1 MLKSVAPYIG
11 KYKKYTVIASV
22 LTTLGII
29 ANVAPYFFL
38 YQLILPLTR
47 HQLPDFHFIVVRVL
61 LIFACLAFYAISYTT
76 GLCFSHV
83 SAYNTLKNI
92 RISLKSKLENQPLGN
107 IKEMGTGQI
116 KRVFTD
122 DIDQIE
128 LLLAHAIPE
137 GIANLLV
144 PLIVLIAM
152 FIVDWRLALLTLAI
166 IPIGVFA
173 MSMMMKAGMSKM
185 GAYYESAKKM
195 NNTII
200 EYVNG
205 MEAIKVFNKD
215 GDSFRR
221 FGDAVRGYRD
231 FTLAWYKV
239 CWPWMAVYNSTL
251 PCLAFFTLPIGALL
265 VLNDTIDLSQL
276 LLVLCMSFS
285 IGSSILRA
293 LSFGGKIP
301 QLDYKIAELEKMM
314 NGDAIKQGTHG
325 FEGKNYD
332 IEFSNVRFT
341 YKKNLAHGFETSNDV
356 SDSNKNDF
364 ALAKSN
370 EPSARSDRKL
380 YNTLLTQRANPCDNE
395 VLHGINLTLK
405 QGTTT
410 ALIGESGSGKS
421 TLAKLLVHFYDLD
434 SGSIKIG
441 GQDIT
446 DMSIEALNNQI
457 SYVAQEQFLFNTSL
471 YENILIGRPTASRE
485 EVLDAAHRAQC
496 DEFLARF
503 PKGIDTM
510 AGDSGKQLSGGE
522 RQRISLA
529 RAILKNAPVIVL
541 DEATAFMDPE
551 NEEKMNAAIAEIVKD
566 KTVIVIAHRLSSIKN
581 ADKICVLKAGNVIAE
596 GTHDELMKNCEE
608 FQKLWAASTAAA
620 NWKI

>member
-1 MLKSVAPYIG
+1 MIKSVAPYIG
-11 KYKKYTVIASV
+11 KYKKYTVIASF

-29 ANVAPYFFL
+29 ANVVPYFIL
-38 YQLILPLTR
+38 YQLIVPITQN
-47 HQLPDFHFIVVRVL
+47 QLPDFKFVAVRVAA
-61 LIFACLAFYAISYTT
+61 IFVCLALYAVLYSR
-76 GLCFSHV
+76 GLAFSHI

-107 IKEMGTGQI
+107 IKELGTGQI

-137 GIANLLV
+137 GIANITV
-144 PLIVLIAM
+144 PVVVIVAM
-152 FIVDWRLALLTLAI
+152 FFVDWRLALLTLATVPLGI
-166 IPIGVFA
+166 LA
-173 MSMMMKAGMSKM
+173 MSMMMKAGMAKM

-215 GDSFRR
+215 GDSFKR
-221 FGDAVRGYRD
+221 FGEAVRGYRD

-239 CWPWMAVYNSTL
+239 CWPWMALYNSIL
-251 PCLAFFTLPIGALL
+251 PCLALFTLPFGGLL
-265 VLNDTIDLSQL
+265 VLNGTINLSQL
-276 LLVLCMSFS
+276 VLVLCMSFAV
-285 IGSSILRA
+285 GPAILRA
-293 LSFGGKIP
+293 LSFAGKIP
-301 QLDYKIAELEKMM
+301 QLDYKIAELEKLMK
-314 NGDAIKQGTHG
+314 GDPIKAGSHR
-325 FEGKNYD
+325 FEGKNFD
-332 IEFSNVRFT
+332 VEFRDVKFS
-341 YKKNLAHGFETSNDV
+341 YKKGEDSPRV
-356 SDSNKNDF
+356 SEGNSIV
-364 ALAKSN
+364 S
-370 EPSARSDRKL
+370 ESERTTPPS
-380 YNTLLTQRANPCDNE
+380 QE
-395 VLHGINLTLK
+395 VLHGINLSLK

-434 SGSIKIG
+434 SGSISIG

-471 YENILIGRPTASRE
+471 YENILIGRPDATRE

-529 RAILKNAPVIVL
+529 RAILKNAPIIVL

-551 NEEKMNAAIAEIVKD
+551 NEEKMNAAINEIIKD

-581 ADKICVLKAGNVIAE
+581 ADKICVLKEGNVIAE
-596 GTHDELMKNCEE
+596 GSHASLNKNCEE
-608 FQKLWAASTAAA
+608 YQKLWKASTAAA
-620 NWKI
+620 NWRIS

>member
-1 MLKSVAPYIG
+1 MIKSVAPYIG
-11 KYKKYTVIASV
+11 KYKKYTVIASF

-29 ANVAPYFFL
+29 ANVVPYFIL
-38 YQLILPLTR
+38 YQLIVPITQN
-47 HQLPDFHFIVVRVL
+47 QLPDFKFVAVRVAA
-61 LIFACLAFYAISYTT
+61 IFVCLALYAIMYSR
-76 GLCFSHV
+76 GLAFSHI

-92 RISLKSKLENQPLGN
+92 RISLKSRLENQPLGN
-107 IKEMGTGQI
+107 IKELGTGQI

-137 GIANLLV
+137 GIANITIPV
-144 PLIVLIAM
+144 VVIVAM
-152 FIVDWRLALLTLAI
+152 FFVDWRLALLTLATVPLGI
-166 IPIGVFA
+166 LA
-173 MSMMMKAGMSKM
+173 MSMMMKAGMAKM

-215 GDSFRR
+215 GDSFKR
-221 FGDAVRGYRD
+221 FGDAVHGYRD

-239 CWPWMAVYNSTL
+239 CWPWMALYNSIL
-251 PCLAFFTLPIGALL
+251 PCLALFTLPFGGLL
-265 VLNDTIDLSQL
+265 VLKGTINLSQL
-276 LLVLCMSFS
+276 VLVLCMSFAV
-285 IGSSILRA
+285 GPAILRA
-293 LSFGGKIP
+293 LSFAGKIP

-314 NGDAIKQGTHG
+314 NGEPIKAGTHS
-325 FEGKNYD
+325 FEGANYD
-332 IEFSNVRFT
+332 VEFKDVKFS
-341 YKKNLAHGFETSNDV
+341 YKE
-356 SDSNKNDF
+356 
-364 ALAKSN
+364 
-370 EPSARSDRKL
+370 
-380 YNTLLTQRANPCDNE
+380 NE
-395 VLHGINLTLK
+395 VLHGINLSLK

-434 SGSIKIG
+434 SGSISIG

-471 YENILIGRPTASRE
+471 YENILIGRPDATRE

-551 NEEKMNAAIAEIVKD
+551 NEEKMNAAINEIIKD

-581 ADKICVLKAGNVIAE
+581 ADKICVLKEGNIIAE
-596 GTHDELMKNCEE
+596 GSHNELNKSCEE
-608 FQKLWAASTAAA
+608 YQKLWKASTAAA

>member
-1 MLKSVAPYIG
+1 MIKSVAPYIG
-11 KYKKYTVIASV
+11 KYKKYTVIASI

-29 ANVAPYFFL
+29 ANVVPYLFL
-38 YQLILPLTR
+38 YQLIVPLT
-47 HQLPDFHFIVVRVL
+47 QGNLPDFKFVVVRVGA
-61 LIFACLAFYAISYTT
+61 IFICLTLYAILYSRGLAF
-76 GLCFSHV
+76 SHI

-92 RISLKSKLENQPLGN
+92 RIALKNRLENQPLGN
-107 IKEMGTGQI
+107 IKELGTGQI

-137 GIANLLV
+137 GIANLTV
-144 PLIVLIAM
+144 PVVVILAM
-152 FIVDWRLALLTLAI
+152 FFVDWRLTLLTLAVL
-166 IPIGVFA
+166 PFGAVGMA
-173 MSMMMKAGMSKM
+173 MMMKAGTALM
-185 GAYYESAKKM
+185 GDYYESAKKM

-221 FGDAVRGYRD
+221 FGEAVRGYRD

-251 PCLAFFTLPIGALL
+251 PCLALFTLPFGGLM
-265 VLNDTIDLSQL
+265 VLSGKLALSQL
-276 LLVLCMSFS
+276 VLVLCMSFAV
-285 IGSSILRA
+285 GPAILRA

-301 QLDYKIAELEKMM
+301 QLNYKIAELEKLM
-314 NGDAIKQGTHG
+314 NGDAIKQGSHG

-332 IEFSNVRFT
+332 IEFKDVKFS
-341 YKKNLAHGFETSNDV
+341 YKE
-356 SDSNKNDF
+356 
-364 ALAKSN
+364 
-370 EPSARSDRKL
+370 
-380 YNTLLTQRANPCDNE
+380 NE

-446 DMSIEALNNQI
+446 DMSIESLNNQI

-471 YENILIGRPTASRE
+471 YENILIGRPDATRE

-503 PKGIDTM
+503 PKGIDTL

-529 RAILKNAPVIVL
+529 RAILKNVPVIVL

-566 KTVIVIAHRLSSIKN
+566 KTVIVIAHRLTSIKN

-596 GTHDELMKNCEE
+596 GSHEELSKSCEE
-608 FQKLWAASTAAA
+608 YQKLWQASTQAAE
-620 NWKI
+620 WKI

>member
-47 HQLPDFHFIVVRVL
+47 HQLPDFHFVVVRVL

-200 EYVNG
+200 EYING

-265 VLNDTIDLSQL
+265 VLNGTIDLSQL

-314 NGDAIKQGTHG
+314 NGEAIKQGTHN

-341 YKKNLAHGFETSNDV
+341 YKKNLTHGFETSNDV
-356 SDSNKNDF
+356 SDSNKKDF

-370 EPSARSDRKL
+370 
-380 YNTLLTQRANPCDNE
+380 PCVNE

-434 SGSIKIG
+434 SGNIKIG

-471 YENILIGRPTASRE
+471 YENILIGRPTATRE

-581 ADKICVLKAGNVIAE
+581 ADKICVLKAGNVIAQ
-596 GTHDELMKNCEE
+596 GTHEELMKDCEE

>member
-1 MLKSVAPYIG
+1 MISSVAPYIG
-11 KYKKYTVIASV
+11 KYKKYTVIASI

-29 ANVAPYFFL
+29 ANVVPYFFL
-38 YQLILPLTR
+38 YQLIVPLT
-47 HQLPDFHFIVVRVL
+47 QGELPEFQFVMVRVAA
-61 LIFACLAFYAISYTT
+61 IFVCLALYAILYSR
-76 GLCFSHV
+76 GLAFSHI

-92 RISLKSKLENQPLGN
+92 RISLKDKLEKQPLGN
-107 IKEMGTGQI
+107 IKELGTGQI

-137 GIANLLV
+137 GIANVTIPCVVLL
-144 PLIVLIAM
+144 AM
-152 FIVDWRLALLTLAI
+152 FIVDWRLALLTLATVPLGI
-166 IPIGVFA
+166 LA

-221 FGDAVRGYRD
+221 FGEAVRGYRD
-231 FTLAWYKV
+231 FTLDWYKV
-239 CWPWMAVYNSTL
+239 CWPWMALYNSIL
-251 PCLAFFTLPIGALL
+251 PCLALFTLPFGGIL
-265 VLNDTIDLSQL
+265 VLGGKIALSQL
-276 LLVLCMSFS
+276 ILVLCMSFAV
-285 IGSSILRA
+285 GPAILRA

-301 QLDYKIAELEKMM
+301 QLNYKIAELEKMM
-314 NGDAIKQGTHG
+314 NGEPVKDGTKA

-332 IEFSNVRFT
+332 VEFKNVKFS
-341 YKKNLAHGFETSNDV
+341 YKKDCRVEPDNDTNGN
-356 SDSNKNDF
+356 SACHPEDSNSHPE
-364 ALAKSN
+364 LVSG
-370 EPSARSDRKL
+370 SSS
-380 YNTLLTQRANPCDNE
+380 E
-395 VLHGINLTLK
+395 VLHGVSLSLK

-434 SGSIKIG
+434 SGSISIG
-441 GQDIT
+441 GQNIT
-446 DMSIEALNNQI
+446 DMTIEALNNQI

-471 YENILIGRPTASRE
+471 YENILIGRPDATRE

-596 GTHDELMKNCEE
+596 GTHETLSKDCEE
-608 FQKLWAASTAAA
+608 YQKLWKASTAAA

>member
-1 MLKSVAPYIG
+1 MISSVAPYIG
-11 KYKKYTVIASV
+11 KYKKYTVIASF
-22 LTTLGII
+22 LTTLGI
-29 ANVAPYFFL
+29 VASVVPYFFL
-38 YQLILPLTR
+38 YQLIVPLTQ
-47 HQLPDFHFIVVRVL
+47 HQLPDFKFIAIRVA
-61 LIFACLAFYAISYTT
+61 LIFVCEAVYAIAYSRGLAF
-76 GLCFSHV
+76 SHI

-92 RISLKSKLENQPLGN
+92 RISLKDRLERQPLGN
-107 IKEMGTGQI
+107 IKELGTGQI

-144 PLIVLIAM
+144 PCLVFVAM
-152 FIVDWRLALLTLAI
+152 FVVDWRLALLTLAV
-166 IPIGVFA
+166 IPIGIFA
-173 MSMMMKAGMSKM
+173 MSMMMKSGMAKM
-185 GAYYESAKKM
+185 GAFYESAKKM

-221 FGDAVRGYRD
+221 FGEAVKAYRD
-231 FTLAWYKV
+231 FTLDWYRV
-239 CWPWMAVYNSTL
+239 CWPWMAVYNSTI
-251 PCLAFFTLPIGALL
+251 PCLALFTLPIGGIL
-265 VLNDTIDLSQL
+265 VLNGTIALSQL
-276 LLVLCMSFS
+276 ILVLCMSFAV
-285 IGSSILRA
+285 GPAILRA

-314 NGDAIKQGTHG
+314 NGDPVKAGNSG
-325 FEGKNYD
+325 FKGNNYD
-332 IEFSNVRFT
+332 VEFKNVRFS
-341 YKKNLAHGFETSNDV
+341 YKKGE
-356 SDSNKNDF
+356 DS
-364 ALAKSN
+364 
-370 EPSARSDRKL
+370 PSL
-380 YNTLLTQRANPCDNE
+380 PTTE
-395 VLHGINLTLK
+395 VLHDINLTLK

-434 SGSIKIG
+434 SGAISIG

-446 DMSIEALNNQI
+446 DMSIEALNNQV
-457 SYVAQEQFLFNTSL
+457 SYVAQEQFLFNTTL
-471 YENILIGRPTASRE
+471 YENILIGRPNATRE

-496 DEFLARF
+496 DEFLERF

-529 RAILKNAPVIVL
+529 RAILKNAPIIVL
-541 DEATAFMDPE
+541 DEATAFIDPE
-551 NEEKMNAAIAEIVKD
+551 NEEKMNAAISEIVRD
-566 KTVIVIAHRLSSIKN
+566 KTVLVIAHRLSSIKK
-581 ADKICVLKAGNVIAE
+581 ADKICVLKDGNVIAE
-596 GTHDELMKNCEE
+596 GKHSTLNKESEE
-608 FQKLWAASTAAA
+608 YKKLWKASKAAA
-620 NWKI
+620 EWKI

>member
-47 HQLPDFHFIVVRVL
+47 HQLPDFHFVVVRVL

-144 PLIVLIAM
+144 PFIVLIAM

-221 FGDAVRGYRD
+221 FGEAVRGYRD

-251 PCLAFFTLPIGALL
+251 PCLALFTLPFGGLM
-265 VLNDTIDLSQL
+265 VLSGKLALSQL
-276 LLVLCMSFS
+276 VLVLCMSFAV
-285 IGSSILRA
+285 GPAILRA

-314 NGDAIKQGTHG
+314 NGEAIKQGTHS

-332 IEFSNVRFT
+332 IEFKDVRFS
-341 YKKNLAHGFETSNDV
+341 YKKGEAS
-356 SDSNKNDF
+356 
-364 ALAKSN
+364 
-370 EPSARSDRKL
+370 PSLQPASQSSATPSPRGEAPK
-380 YNTLLTQRANPCDNE
+380 TPE

-471 YENILIGRPTASRE
+471 YENILIGRPTATRE

-596 GTHDELMKNCEE
+596 GTHEELMKNCEE

>member
-1 MLKSVAPYIG
+1 MISSVAPYIG
-11 KYKKYTVIASV
+11 KYKKYTVIASI

-29 ANVAPYFFL
+29 ANVVPYFFL
-38 YQLILPLTR
+38 YQLIVPLT
-47 HQLPDFHFIVVRVL
+47 QGELPEFQFVMVRVAA
-61 LIFACLAFYAISYTT
+61 IFICLALYAILYSR
-76 GLCFSHV
+76 GLAFSHI

-92 RISLKSKLENQPLGN
+92 RISLKDKLEKQPLGN
-107 IKEMGTGQI
+107 IKELGTGQI

-137 GIANLLV
+137 GIANVTIPCVVLL
-144 PLIVLIAM
+144 AM
-152 FIVDWRLALLTLAI
+152 FIVDWRLALLTLATVPLGI
-166 IPIGVFA
+166 LA

-221 FGDAVRGYRD
+221 FGEAVRGYRD
-231 FTLAWYKV
+231 FTLDWYKV
-239 CWPWMAVYNSTL
+239 CWPWMALYNSIL
-251 PCLAFFTLPIGALL
+251 PCLALFTLPFGGIL
-265 VLNDTIDLSQL
+265 VLGGKIALSQL
-276 LLVLCMSFS
+276 ILVLCMSFAV
-285 IGSSILRA
+285 GPAILRA

-301 QLDYKIAELEKMM
+301 QLNYKIAELEKMM
-314 NGDAIKQGTHG
+314 NGEPVKSGTKA

-332 IEFSNVRFT
+332 VEFKNVKFSYNRHPE
-341 YKKNLAHGFETSNDV
+341 LV
-356 SDSNKNDF
+356 SGSSSE
-364 ALAKSN
+364 AQS
-370 EPSARSDRKL
+370 S
-380 YNTLLTQRANPCDNE
+380 E
-395 VLHGINLTLK
+395 VLHGINLSLK

-434 SGSIKIG
+434 SGSISIG
-441 GQDIT
+441 GQNIT
-446 DMSIEALNNQI
+446 DMTIEALNNQI

-471 YENILIGRPTASRE
+471 YENILIGRPDATRE

-596 GTHDELMKNCEE
+596 GTHETLSKDCEE
-608 FQKLWAASTAAA
+608 YQKLWKASTAAA

>member
-1 MLKSVAPYIG
+1 MISSVSPYIG
-11 KYKKYTVIASV
+11 KYKKYTVIASI

-29 ANVAPYFFL
+29 ANVVPYFFL
-38 YQLILPLTR
+38 YQLIVPLVHHELPSF
-47 HQLPDFHFIVVRVL
+47 QFVIGRVAA
-61 LIFACLAFYAISYTT
+61 IFVCLALYAILYSR
-76 GLCFSHV
+76 GLAFSHI

-92 RISLKSKLENQPLGN
+92 RVSLKSKLENQPLGN
-107 IKEMGTGQI
+107 IKEIGTGQI

-128 LLLAHAIPE
+128 VLLAHAIPE
-137 GIANLLV
+137 GIANLTV
-144 PLIVLIAM
+144 PLVVILAM
-152 FIVDWRLALLTLAI
+152 FFVDWRLTLLTLAT
-166 IPIGVFA
+166 IPLGAFG
-173 MSMMMKAGMSKM
+173 MTMMMKAGTKLM
-185 GAYYESAKKM
+185 GSYYESAKKM

-251 PCLAFFTLPIGALL
+251 PCLALFTLPFGGLL
-265 VLNDTIDLSQL
+265 VLNGTIDLSQL
-276 LLVLCMSFS
+276 ILVLCMSFAV
-285 IGSSILRA
+285 GPAILRA

-301 QLDYKIAELEKMM
+301 QLNYKIAELEKLM
-314 NGDAIKQGTHG
+314 NGESIKSGTRN

-332 IEFSNVRFT
+332 VEF
-341 YKKNLAHGFETSNDV
+341 KDV
-356 SDSNKNDF
+356 KFSYRKGEVSPTLQP
-364 ALAKSN
+364 ALQS
-370 EPSARSDRKL
+370 SA
-380 YNTLLTQRANPCDNE
+380 TLSPRGDTPKTPDTQ
-395 VLHGINLTLK
+395 VLHGINLRLK

-434 SGSIKIG
+434 SGSISIG
-441 GQDIT
+441 GQNIT
-446 DMSIEALNNQI
+446 DMTIEALNNQI
-457 SYVAQEQFLFNTSL
+457 SYVAQEQILFNTTL
-471 YENILIGRPTASRE
+471 YENILIGRPDATRE

-496 DEFLARF
+496 DEFLSRF
-503 PKGIDTM
+503 PKGIDTN

-529 RAILKNAPVIVL
+529 RAILKNAPIIVL

-551 NEEKMNAAIAEIVKD
+551 NEEKMNAAISEIVKD

-581 ADKICVLKAGNVIAE
+581 ADKICVLKKGTVIAE
-596 GTHDELMKNCEE
+596 GPHDELIKTCEE
-608 FQKLWAASTAAA
+608 YQKLWNASTAAA
-620 NWKI
+620 NWRIA

>member
-47 HQLPDFHFIVVRVL
+47 HQLPDFHFVVVRVL

-265 VLNDTIDLSQL
+265 VLNGTIDLSQL

-314 NGDAIKQGTHG
+314 NGDAIKQGTHS

-332 IEFSNVRFT
+332 IEFKDVKFS
-341 YKKNLAHGFETSNDV
+341 YKKGEAS
-356 SDSNKNDF
+356 
-364 ALAKSN
+364 
-370 EPSARSDRKL
+370 PSLQPASQSSATPSPRGEAPK
-380 YNTLLTQRANPCDNE
+380 TPE

-471 YENILIGRPTASRE
+471 YENILIGRPTATRE

>member
-1 MLKSVAPYIG
+1 MIKSVAPYIG
-11 KYKKYTVIASV
+11 KYKKYTVAASI

-29 ANVAPYFFL
+29 ANVVPYYFL
-38 YQLILPLTR
+38 YQLIIPLTKGE
-47 HQLPDFHFIVVRVL
+47 LPDFKFVAIRVAA
-61 LIFACLAFYAISYTT
+61 IFVCLTLYAILYSRGLAF
-76 GLCFSHV
+76 SHI

-92 RISLKSKLENQPLGN
+92 RISLKDKLENQPLGN
-107 IKEMGTGQI
+107 IKEIGTGQI

-137 GIANLLV
+137 GIANLTV
-144 PLIVLIAM
+144 PCVVILAM
-152 FIVDWRLALLTLAI
+152 FFVEWHLTLLTLAVL
-166 IPIGVFA
+166 PFGAFGMA
-173 MSMMMKAGMSKM
+173 MMMKAGMSKM

-221 FGDAVRGYRD
+221 FGDAVRSYRD

-251 PCLAFFTLPIGALL
+251 PCLALFTLPFGALMVLSGKIVLSEL
-265 VLNDTIDLSQL
+265 V
-276 LLVLCMSFS
+276 LVLCMSFAV
-285 IGSSILRA
+285 GPAILRA

-301 QLDYKIAELEKMM
+301 QLNYKIAELEKLM
-314 NGDAIKQGTHG
+314 NGQAIKAGTNV
-325 FEGKNYD
+325 FTGKNYD
-332 IEFSNVRFT
+332 IEFKNIRFS
-341 YKKNLAHGFETSNDV
+341 YKKD
-356 SDSNKNDF
+356 
-364 ALAKSN
+364 
-370 EPSARSDRKL
+370 
-380 YNTLLTQRANPCDNE
+380 E
-395 VLHGINLTLK
+395 VVHGINLSLK

-434 SGSIKIG
+434 SGSISIG

-471 YENILIGRPTASRE
+471 YENILIGRPDATRD

-496 DEFLARF
+496 DEFLTRF

-551 NEEKMNAAIAEIVKD
+551 NEEKMNAAISEIIKD
-566 KTVIVIAHRLSSIKN
+566 KTVLIIAHRLSSIKK
-581 ADKICVLKAGNVIAE
+581 ADKICVLKEGNVIAE
-596 GTHDELMKNCEE
+596 GTHDALINDCEE
-608 FQKLWAASTAAA
+608 YKKLWNASKAAA
-620 NWKI
+620 EWRI

>member
-1 MLKSVAPYIG
+1 MISSVSPYIG
-11 KYKKYTVIASV
+11 KYKKYTVIASI

-29 ANVAPYFFL
+29 ANVVPYFFL
-38 YQLILPLTR
+38 YQLIVPLVHHELPSF
-47 HQLPDFHFIVVRVL
+47 QFVIVRVAA
-61 LIFACLAFYAISYTT
+61 IFVCLVLYAILYSRGLAF
-76 GLCFSHV
+76 SHI

-92 RISLKSKLENQPLGN
+92 RVSLKSKLENQPLGN
-107 IKEMGTGQI
+107 IKEIGTGQI

-128 LLLAHAIPE
+128 VLLAHAIPE
-137 GIANLLV
+137 GIANLTV
-144 PLIVLIAM
+144 PLVVILAM
-152 FIVDWRLALLTLAI
+152 FFVDWRLTLLTLAT
-166 IPIGVFA
+166 IPLGAFG
-173 MSMMMKAGMSKM
+173 MTMMMKAGTKLM
-185 GAYYESAKKM
+185 GSYYESAKKM

-251 PCLAFFTLPIGALL
+251 PCLALFTLPFGGLL
-265 VLNDTIDLSQL
+265 VLNGTIDLSQL
-276 LLVLCMSFS
+276 ILVLCMSFAV
-285 IGSSILRA
+285 GPAILRA

-301 QLDYKIAELEKMM
+301 QLNYKIAELEKLM
-314 NGDAIKQGTHG
+314 NGGSIKSGTKN

-332 IEFSNVRFT
+332 VEF
-341 YKKNLAHGFETSNDV
+341 KDV
-356 SDSNKNDF
+356 KFSYRKGEVS
-364 ALAKSN
+364 
-370 EPSARSDRKL
+370 PSLQPASQSSA
-380 YNTLLTQRANPCDNE
+380 TLSPRGDTPKTPDTQ
-395 VLHGINLTLK
+395 VLHGINLKLK

-434 SGSIKIG
+434 SGSISIG
-441 GQDIT
+441 GQNIT

-457 SYVAQEQFLFNTSL
+457 SYVAQEQFLFNTTL
-471 YENILIGRPTASRE
+471 YENILIGRPDATRE

-503 PKGIDTM
+503 PKGIDTN

-529 RAILKNAPVIVL
+529 RAILKNAPIIVL

-551 NEEKMNAAIAEIVKD
+551 NEEKMNAAISEIVKD

-581 ADKICVLKAGNVIAE
+581 ADKICVLKKGNVIAE
-596 GTHDELMKNCEE
+596 GPHDELIKTCEE
-608 FQKLWAASTAAA
+608 YQKLWNASTAAA
-620 NWKI
+620 NWRIA